1 MRPQQWALLAVAAL
15 ALLALQAAA
24 SDSGVSDSADSVEAV
39 AALNPHCST
48 TAECCAIYGADS
60 KRCVRGPCSQNA
72 VMKKF
77 FSLSMPTED
86 VSFWDVVTT
95 IYSMV
100 PYLAV
105 ICVLVEAVL
114 RSRTY
119 SRVFFVVLMILQT
132 LITSGIMVP
141 IIGHDCDGCS
151 RPLGT
156 CLKSLN
162 GMPSGH
168 ATNSIGLFSWIAL
181 ETLLGAG
188 RWHRW
193 SFTKRCVVL
202 FFAILVFVPVP
213 YSRFYLGDHT
223 EWQLVVGCLD
233 GVALATLYFLLL
245 RWRRVK
251 QAMDAVQRV
260 IKRYLRFTLADDFF
274 WRHEEVASKSV
285 ESPIPDGNATEPNYL
300 VGLTAADVAVSA
312 DATDD
317 SDVAPND
324 EISSETAYRKA

>member
-1 MRPQQWALLAVAAL
+1 MPPSLLRRLAPVAVYAAL
-15 ALLALQAAA
+15 VALSLAACVA
-24 SDSGVSDSADSVEAV
+24 SADSDSADD
-39 AALNPHCST
+39 PDFRCT
-48 TAECCAIYGADS
+48 TTEQCCAVYGADS
-60 KRCVRGPCSQNA
+60 QRCLRGPCSENA

-105 ICVLVEAVL
+105 IVVLVEAVL

-141 IIGHDCDGCS
+141 LIGHDCAGCS
-151 RPLGT
+151 RPRGT
-156 CLKSLN
+156 CLKSMN

-168 ATNSIGLFSWIAL
+168 ATNSIGLFTWVTL
-181 ETLLGAG
+181 ETLVGAG
-188 RWHRW
+188 RAHRW
-193 SFTKRCVVL
+193 PAIKRAVVL
-202 FFAILVFVPVP
+202 LVAVFVFVPVP
-213 YSRFYLGDHT
+213 YSRYYLGDHT

-233 GVALATLYFLLL
+233 GVALATMYFLLL
-245 RWRRVK
+245 RWSRVK

-260 IKRYLRFTLADDFF
+260 VKRFLRFTIADDFF
-274 WRHEEVASKSV
+274 WKWEGESKDV
-285 ESPIPDGNATEPNYL
+285 ESANTNNSNEPDYV
-300 VGLTAADVAVSA
+300 VGLTAADVTVSA
-312 DATDD
+312 DASSDD
-317 SDVAPND
+317 SDVMPSD
-324 EISSETAYRKA
+324 EVSSSGVYQKV